1 MKKLLVFLLAWFL
14 LGQMSLEEWN
24 GMNTDVFMKQVAHH
38 FAQQNKCDSEVV
50 AITNEID
57 VFIFG
62 RCREVPE
69 VDPDKI
75 VGRR

>member
-1 MKKLLVFLLAWFL
+1 MKKLVLLLAWFL
-14 LGQMSLEEWN
+14 LGQMPLGEFQK
-24 GMNTDVFMKQVAHH
+24 MDTDVFMKQVAHH
-38 FAQQNKCDSEVV
+38 FARQNKCDSEVV
-50 AITNEID
+50 AITDEIN

-62 RCREVPE
+62 RCRKVPE